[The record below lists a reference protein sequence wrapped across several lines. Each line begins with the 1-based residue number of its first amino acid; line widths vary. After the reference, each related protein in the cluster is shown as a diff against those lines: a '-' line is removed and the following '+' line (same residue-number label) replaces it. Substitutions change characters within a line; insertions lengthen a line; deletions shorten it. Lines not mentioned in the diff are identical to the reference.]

1 MKRVLSLTAGKR
13 HAAIVASCEAVE
25 RAAVRAGRR
34 SGDLVHPLPYCPE
47 VLRDGMAQY
56 GLPPFP
62 TEMNLPF
69 CPEFYRSEFASKVA
83 DMKNSVKDRMNA
95 QVCAAMERNGME
107 WNVA

>member
-1 MKRVLSLTAGKR
+1 
-13 HAAIVASCEAVE
+13 
-25 RAAVRAGRR
+25 
-34 SGDLVHPLPYCPE
+34 
-47 VLRDGMAQY
+47 
-56 GLPPFP
+56 
-62 TEMNLPF
+62 MNLPF